1 MDAAEITRVVRD
13 LCIEINYKVPEEM
26 VRLVKR
32 AREIEESPLG
42 RQVLDLVIRNQEL
55 AAEGEYPYCQDTGYT
70 VIFLDL
76 GQDVHVT
83 GTDLYDAVNEGVRQ
97 GYGDG
102 YLRGS
107 IVRDPLFDRRNT
119 GDNTPAFIHTR
130 IVPGDQGRI
139 QVDAKGA
146 GSENMGK
153 HAMLKPADGLEGA
166 KEFVLQ
172 AVADSGPNACPPGII
187 GVGIGGNF
195 EMSAVIAKRALMR
208 KVGQPNPD
216 PRVAE
221 LEAELYEKCNALGL
235 GPEAL
240 GGTQTVLAV
249 HVEAMRHHNPAPRAA
264 CHARVPALQIGA
276 VVLGNGT
283 VYAARDAAHKRM
295 VEMLDRGEDLPFAIE
310 GQVVYYVG
318 PTPERPGNVTGS
330 AGPTT
335 ASRMDSWTPRLL
347 ELGLKGIMGKGG
359 RGPAIRAELEKHT
372 AVYMAALGGGGA
384 LSALTVRG
392 QEVIAFK
399 DLQTEAIRRMKLED
413 F

>member
-1 MDAAEITRVVRD
+1 MTNVREVDASTIVDAVRE
-13 LCIEINYKVPEEM
+13 LCIEICYTVPEEM
-26 VRLVKR
+26 VELVRR
-32 AREIEESPLG
+32 AREREESPLG
-42 RQVLDLVIRNQEL
+42 RQVLDLLIRNQEL
-55 AAEGEYPYCQDTGYT
+55 AAQGEYPYCQDTGYT
-70 VIFLDL
+70 VVFLDV

-83 GTDLYDAVNEGVRQ
+83 GADLSDAVNEGVRR
-97 GYGDG
+97 GYTDG

-130 IVPGDQGRI
+130 IVPGDQIRI

-172 AVADSGPNACPPGII
+172 AVAESGPNACPPGII

-216 PRVAE
+216 PRIAE

-249 HVEAMRHHNPAPRAA
+249 HVETMPTHIASLPVAVNIE
-264 CHARVPALQIGA
+264 CHAHRTGTRVI
-276 VVLGNGT
+276 
-283 VYAARDAAHKRM
+283 
-295 VEMLDRGEDLPFAIE
+295 
-310 GQVVYYVG
+310 
-318 PTPERPGNVTGS
+318 
-330 AGPTT
+330 
-335 ASRMDSWTPRLL
+335 
-347 ELGLKGIMGKGG
+347 
-359 RGPAIRAELEKHT
+359 
-372 AVYMAALGGGGA
+372 
-384 LSALTVRG
+384 
-392 QEVIAFK
+392 
-399 DLQTEAIRRMKLED
+399 
-413 F
+413 